1 MAEVF
6 DDFEMGDF
14 GRKYPEY
21 DDMTD
26 EEIYSEY
33 QNLSQERLD
42 LLRGDSVPQD
52 EKYAD
57 VINRMSYIERTG
69 RMKGV
74 AETTFTGNKDGTG
87 TINTRRDSFEAPGI
101 EFPDVEQEM
110 SDIPS
115 LLVSKKDVIEE
126 FISRRYKIKDS
137 GLI

>member
-33 QNLSQERLD
+33 QNLSQKRLD

-57 VINRMSYIERTG
+57 VIYRMSYIERTG
-69 RMKGV
+69 RIKGV
-74 AETTFTGNKDGTG
+74 AETTFTSNKDGTV
-87 TINTRRDSFEAPGI
+87 TINTRRDSFEAPGV
-101 EFPDVEQEM
+101 EFLDVAPEM

-126 FISRRYKIKDS
+126 FISR
-137 GLI
+137 